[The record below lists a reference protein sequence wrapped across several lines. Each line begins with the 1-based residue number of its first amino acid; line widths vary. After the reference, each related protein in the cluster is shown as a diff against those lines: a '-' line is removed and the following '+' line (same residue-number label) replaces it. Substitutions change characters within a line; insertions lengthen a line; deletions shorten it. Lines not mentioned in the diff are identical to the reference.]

1 MAYSIYTF
9 LTYTFFAPIQFD
21 SGEPWKLLLLDLAR
35 AVIISGLAI
44 FVGLGCLTKCLTYHP
59 SDFDTVDSADF
70 KHELRERARRA
81 DASPHLARE
90 MEMAQWGHVLPRL
103 KVLALRTC
111 VVLISVTWPNVPACK
126 TPSNGIGASKLTM
139 TMSLLLESDIVN
151 DYWADKEVLDLSNYM
166 QQVLLYGFAVV
177 ALLVITCWKVKL
189 SEVTPKTVATMFWI
203 DTATWCLAF
212 SIWTPW

>member
-1 MAYSIYTF
+1 
-9 LTYTFFAPIQFD
+9 
-21 SGEPWKLLLLDLAR
+21 
-35 AVIISGLAI
+35 
-44 FVGLGCLTKCLTYHP
+44 
-59 SDFDTVDSADF
+59 
-70 KHELRERARRA
+70 
-81 DASPHLARE
+81 
-90 MEMAQWGHVLPRL
+90 
-103 KVLALRTC
+103 
-111 VVLISVTWPNVPACK
+111 
-126 TPSNGIGASKLTM
+126 M